1 LLPASSKARKNKSNA
16 ACYLIKRC
24 VVKLRRASKSK
35 CNIFSTMPATTIR
48 VPENLTAFTVF
59 PFCRVLQSQ
68 RPTEELIFDFSQT
81 KTVEPFGMLVAA
93 SEIKRCVAAHPEA
106 KFTCKNYQRMPYAGH
121 MGFFK
126 AFGLDFGR
134 KPGEAFGSRNY
145 IPLTYFNSLNLTHD
159 AKREGLDVGDVVEL
173 HSRRLSQTLAGAD
186 EGDLFE
192 TLSYSIRE
200 IMRNVVEHAHVEEFG
215 VCAQYW
221 PTKGRAEVAIVD
233 RGIGL
238 RESIKAN
245 PHIDASTDKSAIN
258 YALMPAV
265 SGKAFKGAR
274 SLQKRGPWTNSGF
287 GLYLTS
293 RICRNGG
300 NFFICSGD
308 TGMLLT
314 SGRDS
319 KRYIETSFSGAAV
332 RLNIRTENLDSL
344 RDALARYRA
353 DGFEI
358 QQKYK
363 EIVQIDPSSASLML
377 SQDFDLS
384 LWNKLLTNLK
394 LR

>member
-1 LLPASSKARKNKSNA
+1 
-16 ACYLIKRC
+16 
-24 VVKLRRASKSK
+24 
-35 CNIFSTMPATTIR
+35 MPSTTIR

-59 PFCRVLQSQ
+59 PFCKSLQQ
-68 RPTEELIFDFSQT
+68 LRQTDELIFDFSKT
-81 KTVEPFGMLVAA
+81 RTVEPFGMLVAA
-93 SEIKRCVAAHPEA
+93 SEIERCVASHPEA
-106 KFTCKNYQRMPYAGH
+106 KFRCKNYENMPYAAH

-126 AFGLDFGR
+126 SFGLAFGR

-145 IPLTYFNSLNLTHD
+145 IPLTYFDSTALRQAAASH
-159 AKREGLDVGDVVEL
+159 GLDVGDEIEAQ
-173 HSRRLSQTLAGAD
+173 SKRLSETLAGAD
-186 EGDLFE
+186 EGEVFE

-200 IMRNVVEHAHVEEFG
+200 IMRNVVEHAQVERFG

-221 PTKGRAEVAIVD
+221 PTKGKAEVAIVD

-245 PHIDASTDKSAIN
+245 PHIDATTDKSAIN

-274 SLQKRGPWTNSGF
+274 KLEKRGPWTNSGF

-300 NFFICSGD
+300 NFFISSGS

-314 SGRDS
+314 SGKDS
-319 KRYIETSFSGAAV
+319 KRYYETSLGGTAV
-332 RLNIRTENLDSL
+332 RMSIRTENLDSL
-344 RDALARYRA
+344 KDVLAKYRA

-363 EIVQIDPSSASLML
+363 EIVSIDPSSASLML
-377 SQDFDLS
+377 SQDFDLT
-384 LWNKLLTNLK
+384 LWDKLLANLK

>member
-1 LLPASSKARKNKSNA
+1 
-16 ACYLIKRC
+16 
-24 VVKLRRASKSK
+24 
-35 CNIFSTMPATTIR
+35 MPAATIR
-48 VPENLTAFTVF
+48 VPESLTAFTVF
-59 PFCRVLQSQ
+59 PFCKALQEQ
-68 RPTEELIFDFSQT
+68 RATDELVFDFSRT
-81 KTVEPFGMLVAA
+81 KTVEPFGMLVVA
-93 SEIKRCVAAHPEA
+93 SEIERCVAAHPEA
-106 KFTCKNYQRMPYAGH
+106 KFTCKNYENMPYAAH

-145 IPLTYFNSLNLTHD
+145 IPLTYFDSMALKQAAARH
-159 AKREGLDVGDVVEL
+159 GLDVGDEIEAQ
-173 HSRRLSQTLAGAD
+173 SKRLSETLAGAD
-186 EGDLFE
+186 VGEVFE

-200 IMRNVVEHAHVEEFG
+200 IMRNVVEHAQVGRFG

-221 PTKGRAEVAIVD
+221 PSKGRAEVAIVD

-274 SLQKRGPWTNSGF
+274 RLEKRGPWTNSGF

-300 NFFICSGD
+300 NFFISSGK

-314 SGRDS
+314 SGRDG
-319 KRYIETSFSGAAV
+319 KRYVETSLNGTAV
-332 RLNIRTENLDSL
+332 RLMIRTQQLDSL
-344 RDALARYRA
+344 RDALAKYRA

-358 QQKYK
+358 QKKYA
-363 EIVQIDPSSASLML
+363 EIVSIDPSSASLML
-377 SQDFDLS
+377 SQDFDLT
-384 LWNKLLTNLK
+384 LWDKLLLNLK
-394 LR
+394 GR